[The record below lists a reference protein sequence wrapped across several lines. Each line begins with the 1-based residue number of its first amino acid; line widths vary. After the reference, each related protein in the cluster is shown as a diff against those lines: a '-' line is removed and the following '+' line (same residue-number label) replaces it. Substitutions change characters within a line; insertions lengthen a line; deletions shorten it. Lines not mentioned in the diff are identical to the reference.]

1 MKHFIY
7 LDAENRVIE
16 KMSVPANT
24 PLLEKKGLLCVEV
37 EEADIPL
44 GTVYG
49 DTVELPS
56 NFFTEE
62 ADYRKQRRAAYPP
75 IQEQLDMLWKAM
87 NENLLPRAEPFY
99 SAIKGI
105 KDLYPK
111 TAQSQVEN
119 TVIL

>member
-37 EEADIPL
+37 ESDVPL
-44 GTVYG
+44 NTVYG
-49 DTVELPS
+49 DTAETPISL
-56 NFFTEE
+56 FTEE
-62 ADYRKQRRAAYPP
+62 ADYRKKRRSAYPSV
-75 IQEQLDMLWKAM
+75 QEQLDMLWKAM
-87 NENLLPRAEPFY
+87 NENTLPRAEPFY
-99 SAIKGI
+99 STIKGV

>member
-16 KMSVPANT
+16 KMSVPANV
-24 PLLEKKGLLCVEV
+24 PLLEKGGLLCIEV
-37 EEADIPL
+37 EEDIPL
-44 GTVYG
+44 GTTYG
-49 DTVELPS
+49 DTVEPPS

-75 IQEQLDMLWKAM
+75 INEQLDMLWKAM

-99 SAIKGI
+99 STIKGV

-111 TAQSQVEN
+111 TAQSNVEN
-119 TVIL
+119 TVVL